1 MFKKPGKKLR
11 HLVILIFI
19 VVLLAFLFAG
29 MAITNAAGGSTPPQL
44 AIIIIVLGVVVAW
57 ACSIL
62 LYAIGAAVEDIN
74 DIRNIVLDIYEE
86 QHEKNVSGAIPVYY
100 DNKN

>member
-1 MFKKPGKKLR
+1 MFKNPGQKLR
-11 HLVILIFI
+11 RLAILIFI
-19 VVLLAFLFAG
+19 IVLLSFIVGAVLL
-29 MAITNAAGGSTPPQL
+29 MNAAGENGTPF
-44 AIIIIVLGVVVAW
+44 AILLIVLGIIVGW

-74 DIRNIVLDIYEE
+74 DIRNIVLDIYSE